1 MAGKKCDVC
10 QANYWAYTSFGC
22 KECGCDP
29 QGSVA
34 TTCDS
39 QTGTCECKPG
49 FGGDRCN
56 VCPDGM
62 LVGVAGCK
70 NNDIGGKRKKN
81 VLTTK

>member
-1 MAGKKCDVC
+1 MAGKNCDVC
-10 QANYWAYTSFGC
+10 EANYWAYTSFGC
-22 KECGCDP
+22 RECGCDP

-39 QTGTCECKPG
+39 QTGACECKPG
-49 FGGDRCN
+49 FGGDKCN

-70 NNDIGGKRKKN
+70 NNDDGGRKKN